1 MNSPE
6 DYQTALDLWNQESRR
21 QGDQETRSPGATE
34 IDRETASR
42 LSSSRCP
49 PVFMSVTVE
58 LFGAAR
64 LVAKAREVALQ
75 LPSPVSL
82 GDIYNAVAKEHPA
95 LLGRVIAA
103 DRRSLTPGYAC
114 NINGVDFVRGNN
126 AQVKSGDRVFIISAD
141 AGG

>member
-1 MNSPE
+1 VGE
-6 DYQTALDLWNQESRR
+6 K
-21 QGDQETRSPGATE
+21 PGEWTGKVTE
-34 IDRETASR
+34 IKSEQDANLTV
-42 LSSSRCP
+42 RCI
-49 PVFMSVTVE
+49 VE

-64 LVAKAREVALQ
+64 LVAKTREIALQ

-82 GDIYNAVAKEHPA
+82 GDIYYAVSREHPA

-103 DRRSLTPGYAC
+103 DGSSLTPGYAC

-126 AQVKSGDRVFIISAD
+126 AQVNSGDRVFIISAD